1 MLTDEQAR
9 VLLKELIEEYL
20 KENDPGYDHMIEV
33 VENPSRQI
41 PFRGILEGILRYNK
55 VQRTQQELELMND
68 LLYMYE

>member
-1 MLTDEQAR
+1 
-9 VLLKELIEEYL
+9 
-20 KENDPGYDHMIEV
+20 MIEV